1 MNLEPLYIVGA
12 ALARNIVGWIKTSFE
27 DGEISLYEKKQ
38 LAATILR
45 VGFIGVI
52 IAYFPGLDLSWFDAS
67 VAAVAVDMIFSA
79 IKKVGK
85 K

>member
-1 MNLEPLYIVGA
+1 MNYEPLYVVGA
-12 ALARNIVGWIKTSFE
+12 GLLRNIVGWIKTSLE
-27 DGEISLYEKKQ
+27 DGEITLYEKKQ

-45 VGFIGVI
+45 VGFIGLV
-52 IAYFPGLDLSWFDAS
+52 IAYFPGLNLSWFDAS
-67 VAAVAVDMIFSA
+67 VAAIAVDMIFSA